1 MRLGASALNL
11 WNLRGFWL
19 YLEWPKSKTS
29 RRHMQRRVVEHD
41 ETNMKRTVHMP
52 PLEAMLRP
60 GDEVYKVIV
69 TPGPATSVETT
80 KPAAWLSEQGASL
93 KTSLSITPNILH
105 AWTYCQQK
113 MP

>member
-29 RRHMQRRVVEHD
+29 RRHMQRLVVRVVDGTWVEHD
-41 ETNMKRTVHMP
+41 ETHCP

-69 TPGPATSVETT
+69 TPGPATSVETMETT
-80 KPAAWLSEQGASL
+80 KPAAWPKRSKE
-93 KTSLSITPNILH
+93 
-105 AWTYCQQK
+105 
-113 MP
+113 